1 VMSPMDRGQKKGG
14 EIETLPTIRG
24 ATAEVR

>member
-1 VMSPMDRGQKKGG
+1 MDRGQKKGG